1 VEQGDLRRPVLK
13 AVGGEASWKTS
24 DFDQTADRYD
34 IDFSRGVRD
43 VVVNTLELQ
52 VARGPQRLLATVL
65 FTDIVGSTEQAP
77 GDRRWQELLDHH
89 DQGSPPAGRAA
100 GGRLIKSTGD
110 GILAVSDTLWSNGI
124 IDREEADH
132 GRQAGCTGT
141 PGLR

>member
-1 VEQGDLRRPVLK
+1 MTFDDQFSK
-13 AVGGEASWKTS
+13 AVEGEASWKTS
-24 DFDQTADRYD
+24 DFDQVADRYD

-52 VARGPQRLLATVL
+52 VARGPSGCWPRCCSPTSSGPPNEPPA
-65 FTDIVGSTEQAP
+65 A

-89 DQGSPPAGRAA
+89 DQGSPPLVERQ

-110 GILAVSDTLWSNGI
+110 GILAVCDTLGSNGI
-124 IDREEADH
+124 IDGEEADH
-132 GRQAGCTGT
+132 GRQAGCTGA